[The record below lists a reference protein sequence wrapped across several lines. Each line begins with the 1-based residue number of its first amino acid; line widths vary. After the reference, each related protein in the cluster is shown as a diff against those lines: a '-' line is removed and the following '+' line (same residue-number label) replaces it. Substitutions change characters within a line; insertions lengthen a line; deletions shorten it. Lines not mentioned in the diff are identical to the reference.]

1 MILLSNDDGI
11 YNQNI
16 WALAKELKNIA
27 EIGIVAPT
35 SQMSAVGTHLTL
47 RAPIRINEFPDQIK
61 QSIPCYAVDG
71 TPGDCVVVADEHIF
85 PHKVELIVSGI
96 NDGINLGDDIIF
108 SGTVAAALMGYLR
121 DIPSVAMSMPFDSP
135 QYLPFATRIVRL
147 LCQDILADKLP
158 SKSFLIN
165 MNYPKAEPK
174 DVKGIKIVRPGHKTH
189 VESATKSSDGRYDY
203 YWLKYIEKEALQP
216 GTDIDY
222 LNQGYITIVL
232 VNRMLFGQGMDT
244 LDNDYLD
251 DLFARFKAEFI

>member
-16 WALAKELKNIA
+16 WSLAKELKDVS

-85 PHKVELIVSGI
+85 PRKIELVVSGI
-96 NDGINLGDDIIF
+96 NDGLNLGDDIIF

-121 DIPSVAMSMPFDSP
+121 DIPAVSMSMPFDCP
-135 QYLPFATRIVRL
+135 EYLPFATRLAKI
-147 LCQDILADKLP
+147 LCQDILSGKIT

-165 MNYPKAEPK
+165 MNYPSKKPEE
-174 DVKGIKIVRPGHKTH
+174 VKGIKVVTPGHKTH
-189 VESATKSSDGRYDY
+189 IESATKSSDGRYDY
-203 YWLKYIEKEALQP
+203 YWLKYKEKETIQA

-222 LNQGYITIVL
+222 ISQGYITIVM
-232 VNRMLFGQGMDT
+232 VNRMLFGKGLET
-244 LDNDYLD
+244 LDDEYLE
-251 DLFARFKAEFI
+251 DLFKKFQTSFI